1 MAFDGI
7 AERDQKVAPRVAPA
21 TAPAASGPIARQQAC
36 AVAHDLNNLLGVILA
51 ANEALARDLPEGSEG
66 RGLAELSQ
74 VAAEKSAALLRRL
87 LDAAPHEAAGDVTV
101 DAIEALQGVSRL
113 ARMAAPGVTVEVAD
127 AGGERRC
134 VADPVELERALLNL
148 CANAAHATPAGG
160 RIVLSAELAEVGGVE
175 AASLGLTPGAYVR
188 LTVRDNGS
196 GMSPRVLARAAEP
209 YFTTRRGRGGTG
221 LGLAGAR
228 DFAAASGGALALVS
242 ELGRGTTAS
251 LYLPRA
257 R

>member
-7 AERDQKVAPRVAPA
+7 ADRDQKVALRVAD
-21 TAPAASGPIARQQAC
+21 APGPIAQQGAC

-74 VAAEKSAALLRRL
+74 LAAEKSAVLLRRL
-87 LDAAPHEAAGDVTV
+87 LDASAHDAAGGVAV
-101 DAIEALQGVSRL
+101 DAIEALQRVSRL
-113 ARMAAPGVTVEVAD
+113 ARLAAPGVAIEVAD

-134 VADPVELERALLNL
+134 AADPVELERALLNL

-160 RIVLSAELAEVGGVE
+160 RIVLSADLSEVAGVE
-175 AASLGLTPGAYVR
+175 AASLGLAPGSYVR
-188 LTVRDNGS
+188 LSVRDNGS
-196 GMSPRVLARAAEP
+196 GMSPRVLARAVEP
-209 YFTTRRGRGGTG
+209 YFTTRKGRGGTG
-221 LGLAGAR
+221 LGLAGVR
-228 DFAAASGGALALVS
+228 DFAAASGGVLALVS

-251 LYLPRA
+251 LYLPQA
-257 R
+257 